1 MMKRTPKTTVK
12 KTNDMGVVV
21 VLYIYAGPKSAKS
34 QNERE
39 GKKVGQMQM
48 PISA

>member
-12 KTNDMGVVV
+12 KTNDMGVV

-48 PISA
+48 PYLRR